1 MTKQAQIKTAQDSLK
16 KPNNLFF
23 YDMSQRQKLVREN
36 TKILG
41 LIKEEAV
48 TRFKDKNLLIFK
60 AFNIGSKEYNG
71 NSKKI
76 EREAARVDSK
86 KLKEKYPEVYNDCL
100 KPSSSII
107 IETNF
112 ELV

>member
-16 KPNNLFF
+16 KPNHLFF
-23 YDMSQRQKLVREN
+23 YDMSQRQRLVREN

-41 LIKEEAV
+41 LIKEEAI

-60 AFNIGSKEYNG
+60 AFNVGSKVYNG

-86 KLKEKYPEVYNDCL
+86 KLKEKYPEIYNDCL
-100 KPSSSII
+100 KPSTSII

-112 ELV
+112 EIV